1 LAHQQIVASFEMANE
16 FTIVLAISSILLI
29 TVNYENKFKELLV
42 QGILGEKKKNQRIA
56 TFDYLKKPQKNC

>member
-1 LAHQQIVASFEMANE
+1 MANE